1 MTDTHPAVNCPR
13 CRQPLNYRQTGVGT
27 RQKGKT
33 RYDNE
38 EVHLY
43 FCERDGFYNL
53 WPDGRLRYVA
63 SSHRPTERSDF
74 E

>member
-1 MTDTHPAVNCPR
+1 MLNTHPEVNCPR
-13 CRQPLNYRQTGVGT
+13 CGELLAYRTTGVGS
-27 RQKGKT
+27 RSKGDAHDENQDV
-33 RYDNE
+33 R
-38 EVHLY
+38 LY

-53 WPDGRLRYVA
+53 WPDGRLRYLA